1 MYLYATS
8 QDSADKVRKE
18 LGVPSIDTVFS
29 QARNG
34 RVKRVEESLNQG
46 EINFRQHTS
55 FLLLIF
61 WFNISIPVNLS
72 QPSFSF
78 FARRLQNRHRGRKR
92 QHLAAAGCAEQQ
104 PQAGGDARRTRRQC
118 EPPERIRQHR

>member
-46 EINFRQHTS
+46 EINFRLHHFFCLS
-55 FLLLIF
+55 FG
-61 WFNISIPVNLS
+61 FNISIPVNLS

-104 PQAGGDARRTRRQC
+104 PQAGRDARRTRRQC